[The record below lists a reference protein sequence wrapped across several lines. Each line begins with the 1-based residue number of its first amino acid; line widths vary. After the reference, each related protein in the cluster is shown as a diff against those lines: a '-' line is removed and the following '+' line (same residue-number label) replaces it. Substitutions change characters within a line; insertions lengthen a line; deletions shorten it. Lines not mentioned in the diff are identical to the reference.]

1 MDEKKI
7 HIVGGANRYQIK
19 KLTKEKAPPK
29 KRVIASKW
37 ELEPDHFTA
46 EKQLSLL
53 EEDAEPLIKTEI
65 DHKISAY
72 KQQDLVKKV
81 FIPDEF
87 ITFDYVK
94 QMILRCKLSC
104 HYCKG
109 SMLILYENVRE
120 MNQWSLD
127 RINNFLGHNVGNV
140 VISCLKCNLNRRN
153 LNSDKFLFTKQ
164 MTIVRKNLEPD
175 TDPDPE

>member
-37 ELEPDHFTA
+37 ELDPDHFTT

-53 EEDAEPLIKTEI
+53 EQETEPLIKTEI

-72 KQQDLVKKV
+72 KQQDIVKKV
-81 FIPDEF
+81 FTYEEF

-94 QMILRCKLSC
+94 QMILECKLSC
-104 HYCKG
+104 HY
-109 SMLILYENVRE
+109 
-120 MNQWSLD
+120 
-127 RINNFLGHNVGNV
+127 
-140 VISCLKCNLNRRN
+140 
-153 LNSDKFLFTKQ
+153 
-164 MTIVRKNLEPD
+164 
-175 TDPDPE
+175 

>member
-1 MDEKKI
+1 MDDKKV
-7 HIVGGANRYQIK
+7 HIIGTSNRYQIK
-19 KLTKEKAPPK
+19 KLTKERAPPK
-29 KRVIASKW
+29 KRAIANKW
-37 ELEPDHFTA
+37 DLEPGVFTS
-46 EKQLSLL
+46 EKQLVLL
-53 EEDAEPLIKTEI
+53 EQATEPLIKTEI

-72 KQQDLVKKV
+72 KHQDVLKRL
-81 FIPDEF
+81 FIHDEF

-94 QMILRCKLSC
+94 QMILKCKLCC
-104 HYCKG
+104 HYCKEPT
-109 SMLILYENVRE
+109 LILYENVRE

-164 MTIVRKNLEPD
+164 MTIVRKN
-175 TDPDPE
+175 PE

>member
-37 ELEPDHFTA
+37 ELEPDHFTT

-53 EEDAEPLIKTEI
+53 EQDAEPLIKTEI

-72 KQQDLVKKV
+72 KQQDLVKKL

-94 QMILRCKLSC
+94 QMILGCKLSC

-153 LNSDKFLFTKQ
+153 LNADKFLFTKQ

-175 TDPDPE
+175 PDPE

>member
-1 MDEKKI
+1 MDDKKVY
-7 HIVGGANRYQIK
+7 IVGTSNRYQIK

-29 KRVIASKW
+29 KRAIANKW
-37 ELEPDHFTA
+37 DLESDVFTS
-46 EKQLSLL
+46 EKQLALL
-53 EEDAEPLIKTEI
+53 EEATEPLIKTEI
-65 DHKISAY
+65 YHKISAY
-72 KQQDLVKKV
+72 KHQDVLKRL

-94 QMILRCKLSC
+94 QMILECKLCC
-104 HYCKG
+104 HYCKEHT
-109 SMLILYENVRE
+109 LILYENVRE

-164 MTIVRKNLEPD
+164 MTIVRKNSE
-175 TDPDPE
+175 

>member
-7 HIVGGANRYQIK
+7 QIVGSSNRYQIK

-37 ELEPDHFTA
+37 DLEPEHFTT

-53 EEDAEPLIKTEI
+53 EQDAEPLIKTEI

-81 FIPDEF
+81 YTYAEF

-94 QMILRCKLSC
+94 QMILECKLCC

-109 SMLILYENVRE
+109 SMLILYEHVRE

-164 MTIVRKNLEPD
+164 MTIVRKNTE
-175 TDPDPE
+175 

>member
-7 HIVGGANRYQIK
+7 QIVGSSNRYQIK

-37 ELEPDHFTA
+37 DLEPDHFTA
-46 EKQLSLL
+46 EKQLSML
-53 EEDAEPLIKTEI
+53 EQDTEPLIKTEI

-72 KQQDLVKKV
+72 KQQDMVKKV
-81 FIPDEF
+81 FTCDEF
-87 ITFDYVK
+87 ITFNYVK
-94 QMILRCKLSC
+94 QMILDCNLCC
-104 HYCKG
+104 HYCNG
-109 SMLILYENVRE
+109 AMLILYQHVRE

-127 RINNFLGHNVGNV
+127 RINNLLGHNVGNV

-164 MTIVRKNLEPD
+164 MTIVRKDQE
-175 TDPDPE
+175 

>member
-7 HIVGGANRYQIK
+7 HIVGSSNRYQIK

-37 ELEPDHFTA
+37 ELEPDYFTTG
-46 EKQLSLL
+46 KQLSLL
-53 EEDAEPLIKTEI
+53 EQESEPLIKTEI

-81 FIPDEF
+81 FIYDEF

-94 QMILRCKLSC
+94 QMILECKLCC
-104 HYCKG
+104 HYCKDD
-109 SMLILYENVRE
+109 MLILYEHVRE
-120 MNQWSLD
+120 MKQWSLD
-127 RINNFLGHNVGNV
+127 RINNFLGHNIGNV

-164 MTIVRKNLEPD
+164 MTIVRKNE
-175 TDPDPE
+175 E

>member
-1 MDEKKI
+1 MNEKKI
-7 HIVGGANRYQIK
+7 HIVGTSNRYQMN

-29 KRVIASKW
+29 KRVVASKW
-37 ELEPDHFTA
+37 ELEPDYFTS

-53 EEDAEPLIKTEI
+53 EQASEPLIKTEI
-65 DHKISAY
+65 EHKISAY
-72 KQQDLVKKV
+72 KQQDISKRL
-81 FIPDEF
+81 FISDEF

-94 QMILRCKLSC
+94 QMILTCKLCC
-104 HYCKG
+104 HYCKEPA
-109 SMLILYENVRE
+109 LILYENVRE

-127 RINNFLGHNVGNV
+127 RINNCLGHNVDNV

-164 MTIVRKNLEPD
+164 MTIVRKNSE
-175 TDPDPE
+175 

>member
-37 ELEPDHFTA
+37 ELDPDHFTA

-53 EEDAEPLIKTEI
+53 EQDTEPLIKTEI

-72 KQQDLVKKV
+72 NGATWWARQLSGHEKQLA
-81 FIPDEF
+81 
-87 ITFDYVK
+87 
-94 QMILRCKLSC
+94 R
-104 HYCKG
+104 
-109 SMLILYENVRE
+109 
-120 MNQWSLD
+120 
-127 RINNFLGHNVGNV
+127 
-140 VISCLKCNLNRRN
+140 
-153 LNSDKFLFTKQ
+153 LFA
-164 MTIVRKNLEPD
+164 D
-175 TDPDPE
+175 

>member
-7 HIVGGANRYQIK
+7 HIVGSSNRYQIK

-37 ELEPDHFTA
+37 ELEPDYFTT

-53 EEDAEPLIKTEI
+53 EQESEPLIKTEI

-72 KQQDLVKKV
+72 KQQDVVKKV
-81 FIPDEF
+81 YTYDEF

-94 QMILRCKLSC
+94 QMILECKLSC

-109 SMLILYENVRE
+109 AMLILYEHVRE

-127 RINNFLGHNVGNV
+127 RINNSLGHNVGNV

-164 MTIVRKNLEPD
+164 MTIVRKNTE
-175 TDPDPE
+175 

>member
-7 HIVGGANRYQIK
+7 HIVGSSNRYQIK

-37 ELEPDHFTA
+37 ELEPDYFTT

-53 EEDAEPLIKTEI
+53 KEDAEPLMKTEI
-65 DHKISAY
+65 DHKISA
-72 KQQDLVKKV
+72 L
-81 FIPDEF
+81 E
-87 ITFDYVK
+87 
-94 QMILRCKLSC
+94 CKLCC
-104 HYCKG
+104 HYCKDD
-109 SMLILYENVRE
+109 MLILYENVRE
-120 MNQWSLD
+120 MKQWSLD
-127 RINNFLGHNVGNV
+127 RINNFLGHNVDNV

-164 MTIVRKNLEPD
+164 MTIVRKDQE
-175 TDPDPE
+175 

>member
-37 ELEPDHFTA
+37 ELEPDYFTM

-53 EEDAEPLIKTEI
+53 EQESEPLIKTEI

-72 KQQDLVKKV
+72 KQQDIVKKV
-81 FIPDEF
+81 FTYDEF

-94 QMILRCKLSC
+94 QMILDCKLSC

-109 SMLILYENVRE
+109 PMLILYEHVRE

-164 MTIVRKNLEPD
+164 MTIVRKDQE
-175 TDPDPE
+175 

>member
-7 HIVGGANRYQIK
+7 HIVGSSNRYQIK

-37 ELEPDHFTA
+37 ELEPDHFTT

-53 EEDAEPLIKTEI
+53 EQESEPLIKTEI

-72 KQQDLVKKV
+72 KQQDMVKKV
-81 FIPDEF
+81 FTSDEF
-87 ITFDYVK
+87 ITFNYVK
-94 QMILRCKLSC
+94 QMILDCKLSC

-109 SMLILYENVRE
+109 AMLILYEHVRE

-127 RINNFLGHNVGNV
+127 RINNLLGHNVGNV

-164 MTIVRKNLEPD
+164 MTIVRKNSE
-175 TDPDPE
+175 

>member
-37 ELEPDHFTA
+37 VLDPDHFTR

-53 EEDAEPLIKTEI
+53 EQDTEPLIKTEI

-72 KQQDLVKKV
+72 KQQDIVKKV
-81 FIPDEF
+81 FTYDEF

-94 QMILRCKLSC
+94 QMILECKLSC

-109 SMLILYENVRE
+109 DMLILYENVRE

-153 LNSDKFLFTKQ
+153 LNADKFLFTKQ
-164 MTIVRKNLEPD
+164 MTIVRKN
-175 TDPDPE
+175 PDPE

>member
-7 HIVGGANRYQIK
+7 QIVGGANRYQIK

-29 KRVIASKW
+29 KRVMASKW
-37 ELEPDHFTA
+37 VLDQAHFTTG
-46 EKQLSLL
+46 KQLSLL
-53 EEDAEPLIKTEI
+53 EEDSEPLIKTEI

-81 FIPDEF
+81 FISDEF

-94 QMILRCKLSC
+94 QMILSCKLSC

-127 RINNFLGHNVGNV
+127 RINNCLGHNVDNV

-175 TDPDPE
+175 PDPE

>member
-7 HIVGGANRYQIK
+7 HIVGSSNRYQIK

-37 ELEPDHFTA
+37 ELEPDHFTT

-53 EEDAEPLIKTEI
+53 EQESEPLIKTEI

-72 KQQDLVKKV
+72 KQQDMVKKV
-81 FIPDEF
+81 FTSDEF

-94 QMILRCKLSC
+94 QMILDCKLSC

-109 SMLILYENVRE
+109 AMLILYEHVRE

-127 RINNFLGHNVGNV
+127 RINNLLGHNVGNV

-164 MTIVRKNLEPD
+164 MTIVRKNSE
-175 TDPDPE
+175 

>member
-1 MDEKKI
+1 MDDKKV
-7 HIVGGANRYQIK
+7 HIIGTSNRYQIK
-19 KLTKEKAPPK
+19 KLTKERAPPK
-29 KRVIASKW
+29 KRAIANKW
-37 ELEPDHFTA
+37 DLGSDVFTS
-46 EKQLSLL
+46 EKQLALL
-53 EEDAEPLIKTEI
+53 EEATEPLIKTEI

-72 KQQDLVKKV
+72 KQQDVLKRL
-81 FIPDEF
+81 FIADEF

-94 QMILRCKLSC
+94 QMILECKLCC
-104 HYCKG
+104 HYCKEHT
-109 SMLILYENVRE
+109 LILYENVRE

-164 MTIVRKNLEPD
+164 MTIVRKNSE
-175 TDPDPE
+175 

>member
-7 HIVGGANRYQIK
+7 HIVGSSNRYQIK

-37 ELEPDHFTA
+37 ELEPDYFTT

-53 EEDAEPLIKTEI
+53 EQESEPLIKTEI
-65 DHKISAY
+65 DHKRSAY
-72 KQQDLVKKV
+72 KQQDIVKKV
-81 FIPDEF
+81 FTYDEF

-94 QMILRCKLSC
+94 QMILECKLCC
-104 HYCKG
+104 HYCKDE
-109 SMLILYENVRE
+109 MLILYEHVRE
-120 MNQWSLD
+120 MKQWSLD
-127 RINNFLGHNVGNV
+127 RINNSLGHNVDNV

-153 LNSDKFLFTKQ
+153 LNSEKFLFTKQ
-164 MTIVRKNLEPD
+164 MTIVRKNQE
-175 TDPDPE
+175 

>member
-7 HIVGGANRYQIK
+7 HIVGSSNRYQIK

-37 ELEPDHFTA
+37 DLEPGYFTT

-53 EEDAEPLIKTEI
+53 KQDAEPLMKMEI

-72 KQQDLVKKV
+72 KQQDIVKKV
-81 FIPDEF
+81 FTYDEF

-94 QMILRCKLSC
+94 QMILDCKLCC
-104 HYCKG
+104 HYCKDD
-109 SMLILYENVRE
+109 MLILYEHVRE
-120 MNQWSLD
+120 MKQWSLD
-127 RINNFLGHNVGNV
+127 RINNLLGHNVDNV

-153 LNSDKFLFTKQ
+153 LNSEKFLFTKQ
-164 MTIVRKNLEPD
+164 MTIVRKDKE
-175 TDPDPE
+175 

>member
-46 EKQLSLL
+46 EKQMALL
-53 EEDAEPLIKTEI
+53 EEETHTLIKTEI
-65 DHKISAY
+65 DRKISAY
-72 KQQDLVKKV
+72 KQQDMVKRV
-81 FIPDEF
+81 FILDEF
-87 ITFDYVK
+87 ITFEYVK
-94 QMILRCKLSC
+94 QMILNCKLCC

-127 RINNFLGHNVGNV
+127 RINNCLGHNIGNV

-153 LNSDKFLFTKQ
+153 LNADKFLFTKQ
-164 MTIVRKNLEPD
+164 MTIVRKN
-175 TDPDPE
+175 PDPE

>member
-7 HIVGGANRYQIK
+7 NIVGLSNRYQIK

-37 ELEPDHFTA
+37 VLDKDHFTTG
-46 EKQLSLL
+46 KQLSLL
-53 EEDAEPLIKTEI
+53 EQDAEPLIKTEI
-65 DHKISAY
+65 EHKISAY
-72 KQQDLVKKV
+72 KQQDIVKKV
-81 FIPDEF
+81 FTYDEF

-94 QMILRCKLSC
+94 QMILECKLSC

-109 SMLILYENVRE
+109 AMLILYENVRE

-127 RINNFLGHNVGNV
+127 RINNCLGHNVDNV

-153 LNSDKFLFTKQ
+153 LNADKFLVTKQ
-164 MTIVRKNLEPD
+164 MTIVRKNSE
-175 TDPDPE
+175 

>member
-37 ELEPDHFTA
+37 ELDPDHFTT

-53 EEDAEPLIKTEI
+53 EQDTEPLIKTEI

-94 QMILRCKLSC
+94 QMILMSKLSC

-109 SMLILYENVRE
+109 AMLILYENVRE

-175 TDPDPE
+175 PE

>member
-7 HIVGGANRYQIK
+7 NIVGLSNRYQIK

-37 ELEPDHFTA
+37 VLDKDHFTTG
-46 EKQLSLL
+46 KQLSLL
-53 EEDAEPLIKTEI
+53 EQDAEPLIKTEI
-65 DHKISAY
+65 EHKISAY
-72 KQQDLVKKV
+72 KQQDIVKKV
-81 FIPDEF
+81 FTYDEF

-94 QMILRCKLSC
+94 QMILECKLSC

-109 SMLILYENVRE
+109 AMLILYENVRE

-127 RINNFLGHNVGNV
+127 RINNCLGHNVDNV

-153 LNSDKFLFTKQ
+153 LNADKFLFTKQ
-164 MTIVRKNLEPD
+164 MTIVRKNSE
-175 TDPDPE
+175 

>member
-7 HIVGGANRYQIK
+7 HIVGSSNRYQIK

-37 ELEPDHFTA
+37 ELEPDYFTT

-53 EEDAEPLIKTEI
+53 KEDAEPLMKTEI

-72 KQQDLVKKV
+72 KQQDIVKKV
-81 FIPDEF
+81 FTYDEF
-87 ITFDYVK
+87 ITFAYVK
-94 QMILRCKLSC
+94 QMILECKLCC

-109 SMLILYENVRE
+109 SMLILYEHVRE

-164 MTIVRKNLEPD
+164 MTIVRKNQE
-175 TDPDPE
+175 

>member
-7 HIVGGANRYQIK
+7 HIVGSSNRYQIK

-29 KRVIASKW
+29 KRVITSKW
-37 ELEPDHFTA
+37 ELEPDYFTK
-46 EKQLSLL
+46 EHQLTML
-53 EEDAEPLIKTEI
+53 EQDTEPLIKTEI
-65 DHKISAY
+65 EHKIYGY
-72 KQQDLVKKV
+72 KQQDIAKKMYTY
-81 FIPDEF
+81 DEF

-94 QMILRCKLSC
+94 QMILECKLCC

-109 SMLILYENVRE
+109 DMLILYENVRE
-120 MNQWSLD
+120 MKQWSLD
-127 RINNFLGHNVGNV
+127 RINNFLGHNVDNV

-164 MTIVRKNLEPD
+164 MTIVRKDQE
-175 TDPDPE
+175 

>member
-29 KRVIASKW
+29 KRVIAKKW
-37 ELEPDHFTA
+37 GLEPDHFTTG
-46 EKQLSLL
+46 KQLSLL
-53 EEDAEPLIKTEI
+53 EQDAEPLIKTEI
-65 DHKISAY
+65 EHKISAY
-72 KQQDLVKKV
+72 KQQDVVKRV
-81 FIPDEF
+81 FTYDEF

-94 QMILRCKLSC
+94 QMILDCKLSC

-109 SMLILYENVRE
+109 AMLILYENVRE

-127 RINNFLGHNVGNV
+127 RINNCLGHNVDNV

-153 LNSDKFLFTKQ
+153 LNADKFLFTKQ
-164 MTIVRKNLEPD
+164 MTIIRKNSE
-175 TDPDPE
+175 

>member
-1 MDEKKI
+1 MDEKNNDKKI
-7 HIVGGANRYQIK
+7 HIVGTSNRYQIN
-19 KLTKEKAPPK
+19 KLTKEKTPPK
-29 KRVIASKW
+29 KRAITNKW
-37 ELEPDHFTA
+37 DLEPDVFTSD
-46 EKQLSLL
+46 KQLVLL
-53 EEDAEPLIKTEI
+53 EQATEPLIKTEI

-72 KQQDLVKKV
+72 KHQDVLKRL

-94 QMILRCKLSC
+94 QMILKCKLCC
-104 HYCKG
+104 HYCKEPT
-109 SMLILYENVRE
+109 LILYENVRE

-127 RINNFLGHNVGNV
+127 RINNFLGHNVDNV

-164 MTIVRKNLEPD
+164 MTIVRKN
-175 TDPDPE
+175 TK

>member
-7 HIVGGANRYQIK
+7 HIVGSSNRYQIK

-37 ELEPDHFTA
+37 ELESDHFTT

-53 EEDAEPLIKTEI
+53 EQNAEPLIKTEI
-65 DHKISAY
+65 EHKISAY
-72 KQQDLVKKV
+72 KQQDMVKKV
-81 FIPDEF
+81 FTYDEF

-94 QMILRCKLSC
+94 QMILDCKLSC
-104 HYCKG
+104 HYCKDN
-109 SMLILYENVRE
+109 MLILYENVRE
-120 MNQWSLD
+120 MKQWSLD

-164 MTIVRKNLEPD
+164 MTIIRKDQE
-175 TDPDPE
+175 

>member
-7 HIVGGANRYQIK
+7 QIVGSSNRYQIK
-19 KLTKEKAPPK
+19 KLTKETAPPK

-37 ELEPDHFTA
+37 ELEPDNFTT

-53 EEDAEPLIKTEI
+53 EQDTDSLIKTEI
-65 DHKISAY
+65 EHKIAAY
-72 KQQDLVKKV
+72 KQQDIIKRL
-81 FIPDEF
+81 FTSEEF

-94 QMILRCKLSC
+94 QMILDCKLCC

-109 SMLILYENVRE
+109 SMLILYEYVRE

-140 VISCLKCNLNRRN
+140 VISCLKCNLTRRN

-164 MTIVRKNLEPD
+164 MTIVRKNHE
-175 TDPDPE
+175 

>member
-1 MDEKKI
+1 MDDKKV
-7 HIVGGANRYQIK
+7 HIVGTSNRYQIK

-29 KRVIASKW
+29 KRVIANKW
-37 ELEPDHFTA
+37 DLEPDVFTS
-46 EKQLSLL
+46 EKQLVLL
-53 EEDAEPLIKTEI
+53 EQATEPLIKTEI

-72 KQQDLVKKV
+72 KHQDVLKRL

-94 QMILRCKLSC
+94 QMILKCKLCC
-104 HYCKG
+104 HYCKEPT
-109 SMLILYENVRE
+109 LILYENVRE

-164 MTIVRKNLEPD
+164 MTIVRKN
-175 TDPDPE
+175 PE

>member
-7 HIVGGANRYQIK
+7 HIVGSSNRYQIK

-37 ELEPDHFTA
+37 ELESDHFTT

-53 EEDAEPLIKTEI
+53 EQKTEPLIKTEI
-65 DHKISAY
+65 EHKISAY
-72 KQQDLVKKV
+72 KQQDIVKKL
-81 FIPDEF
+81 FTYDEF

-94 QMILRCKLSC
+94 QMILDCKLSC
-104 HYCKG
+104 HYCKDN
-109 SMLILYENVRE
+109 MLILYENVRE
-120 MNQWSLD
+120 MKQWSLD
-127 RINNFLGHNVGNV
+127 RINNFLGHNVDNV

-153 LNSDKFLFTKQ
+153 LNADKFLFTKQ
-164 MTIVRKNLEPD
+164 MTIVRKDQE
-175 TDPDPE
+175 

>member
-1 MDEKKI
+1 MDDKKV
-7 HIVGGANRYQIK
+7 HIVGTSNRYQIK
-19 KLTKEKAPPK
+19 KLTKEKEPPK
-29 KRVIASKW
+29 KRAIANKW
-37 ELEPDHFTA
+37 DLEPDVFTS
-46 EKQLSLL
+46 EKQLALL
-53 EEDAEPLIKTEI
+53 EEATKPLIKTEI
-65 DHKISAY
+65 EHKISAY
-72 KQQDLVKKV
+72 KHQDILKRL

-94 QMILRCKLSC
+94 QMILKCKLCC
-104 HYCKG
+104 HYCKEPT
-109 SMLILYENVRE
+109 LILYENVRE

-164 MTIVRKNLEPD
+164 MTIVRKN
-175 TDPDPE
+175 PE

>member
-37 ELEPDHFTA
+37 ELEPDHFTT

-53 EEDAEPLIKTEI
+53 EQDTEPLIKTEI

-72 KQQDLVKKV
+72 KQQDMVKRV

-127 RINNFLGHNVGNV
+127 RINNCLGHNVGNV

-175 TDPDPE
+175 PE